1 MGDRSQG
8 PVDFEALRRRL
19 DESERRLSRTGAL
32 TPERRQEILA
42 ARARAIAG
50 ARAEVRPEFVAVLA
64 FGVAGERY
72 AVELDEVSQVLEAK
86 GISPLPG
93 APRWLLGAMIARSR
107 LVPVLDLRQILGLEG
122 GGLSDLAR
130 VVVVEEDGDVFGLA
144 VETLEGRQELPLESL
159 SRPASGPFRWIAADR
174 LAVLDL
180 AQIEGGPAG
189 VPGAA
194 G

>member
-1 MGDRSQG
+1 MGDRPQG

-19 DESERRLSRTGAL
+19 DESERGLTRADAT

-42 ARARAIAG
+42 ARARSIAG
-50 ARAEVRPEFVAVLA
+50 ARDEVRPESMAVLA

-72 AVELDEVSQVLEAK
+72 AVGLDDVSQVLEAK

-107 LVPVLDLRQILGLEG
+107 VVPVLDLRQILGLEG
-122 GGLSDLAR
+122 GGLSDLTR

-144 VETLEGRQELPLESL
+144 VETLEGRQELPLASL
-159 SRPASGPFRWIAADR
+159 SRPASGPFRWLAPDR

-180 AQIEGGPAG
+180 ARIEGGPAG
-189 VPGAA
+189 ATGAE
-194 G
+194 